1 MSGQRLLHVTERLRT
16 WSATLGA
23 HALRVKRRKGE
34 GTAVSQEPPELVA
47 LKHDLGQ
54 QLAALREAAEIG
66 QQQVAHKTGYSRS
79 SVAHAEAGRQLLT
92 RDFWTKA
99 DTLVKAD
106 GRLVAGYE
114 QVQTAKQEY
123 EARKREAELAGARAK
138 AAALRQS
145 GDTLPLACPLPSP
158 SSDAV
163 VAANQK
169 AWRGVREY
177 LIRHRTRLAKQA
189 VRLYDPA
196 WRLPQTPALAL
207 PNWLPSQPVP
217 VDAVTLEWVANPL
230 RPFITGHEAELR
242 PILPLRTPGQAFP
255 QYTSAMRYLSPPSL
269 FENRPSYRLLNVSWE
284 PSGQGTLRFGP
295 ATFFDKLDV
304 SEALGHEFAAA
315 MMEGSSPDW
324 PQLPFRA
331 RLHQPFDLASRMAGT
346 SIATLTIRR
355 NTADGSCTFFLL
367 GRDPAKVAV
376 GGGQYGVLP
385 AGEFQPSC
393 VAPACMHD
401 DLDLWR
407 NMVREYSEELLGQPE
422 HDGSSGQP
430 LDYDCWPFYR
440 AMQRAHESGQLRAYV
455 LGVVLHALG
464 LNPAVITAVIIDDV
478 VFDDLFRDLVMVT
491 AEGQVVTSLDDGK
504 SVHGLPF
511 TEATVERFLEREPL
525 GGTSAACLA
534 LAWRWRRSIISD

>member
-1 MSGQRLLHVTERLRT
+1 M
-16 WSATLGA
+16 A
-23 HALRVKRRKGE
+23 
-34 GTAVSQEPPELVA
+34 QEPRELVA
-47 LKHDLGQ
+47 LRHDLGQ
-54 QLAALREAAEIG
+54 QLASLREAAEIG

-92 RDFWTKA
+92 RDFWTTA
-99 DTLVKAD
+99 DKLVKAD

-114 QVQTAKQEY
+114 RVQTAKQEC
-123 EARKREAELAGARAK
+123 EARKREAELAAARAK

-145 GDTLPLACPLPSP
+145 GDALPLAHSLPVP

-163 VAANQK
+163 VAANQQ
-169 AWRGVREY
+169 AWRGVRDY

-196 WRLPQTPALAL
+196 WRLAQTPALAL
-207 PNWLPSQPVP
+207 PNWLPSHPVP
-217 VDAVTLEWVANPL
+217 IGAVTLEWIVNPP
-230 RPFITGHEAELR
+230 RPSITGHEAELR

-255 QYTSAMRYLSPPSL
+255 QYTSSMRYLSPPSL
-269 FENRPSYRLLNVSWE
+269 FENRPSYRLLNVSWL
-284 PSGQGTLRFGP
+284 SGQGTLRFGP

-315 MMEGSSPDW
+315 MMEGSSPTW
-324 PQLPFRA
+324 SQLPFRA
-331 RLHQPFDLASRMAGT
+331 RLHQPFDLVSRMAGT

-355 NTADGSCTFFLL
+355 NTSDGSCTFFLL
-367 GRDPAKVAV
+367 SRDPAKVAV
-376 GGGQYGVLP
+376 GGGQYGVIP

-393 VAPACMHD
+393 VAPVRMHD

-430 LDYDCWPFYR
+430 LDYDCWQFYR
-440 AMQRAHESGQLRAYV
+440 AMQRARESGQLRAYV

-478 VFDDLFRDLVMVT
+478 VFDDLFRDLVTVT
-491 AEGQVVTSLDDGK
+491 AEGQVVTSLDTGK

-511 TEATVERFLEREPL
+511 TETTVQRFLECEPL
-525 GGTSAACLA
+525 GGTSAACVA
-534 LAWRWRRSIISD
+534 LAWRWRRTLVRRV

>member
-1 MSGQRLLHVTERLRT
+1 M
-16 WSATLGA
+16 
-23 HALRVKRRKGE
+23 
-34 GTAVSQEPPELVA
+34 SQEPPELVA
-47 LKHDLGQ
+47 LKHDLGR
-54 QLAALREAAEIG
+54 QLSALRKAVEVG
-66 QQQVAHKTGYSRS
+66 QQQLAHKTGYSRS
-79 SVAHAEAGRQLLT
+79 SVAHAEGGRQLLT
-92 RDFWTKA
+92 RDFWQTA
-99 DTLVKAD
+99 DELVKAN
-106 GRLVAGYE
+106 GALLISYE
-114 QVQTAKQEY
+114 RVQTAKREY

-138 AAALRQS
+138 AAALGQS
-145 GDTLPLACPLPSP
+145 GDTLPLAYSLPVP

-163 VAANQK
+163 VATNQE
-169 AWRGVREY
+169 AWCGVRDY
-177 LIRHRTRLAKQA
+177 LIRYRTRLAKQA

-196 WRLPQTPALAL
+196 WRLPQTTPALAL
-207 PNWLPSQPVP
+207 PSWLPSHPVP
-217 VDAVTLEWVANPL
+217 IEAVTLEWVANPP
-230 RPFITGHEAELR
+230 RPSVTGHEAELR

-284 PSGQGTLRFGP
+284 SSRQGILQFGP

-304 SEALGHEFAAA
+304 SEALGHEFAAV

-324 PQLPFRA
+324 SQLPFRA
-331 RLHQPFDLASRMAGT
+331 RLSQPFDLPSRMAGT

-376 GGGQYGVLP
+376 GGGQYGVIP

-407 NMVREYSEELLGQPE
+407 NIVREYSEELLGQPE

-430 LDYDCWPFYR
+430 LDYECWPFYR
-440 AMQRAHESGQLRAYV
+440 AMQRARESGQLRAYV
-455 LGVVLHALG
+455 LGVALHALG

-478 VFDDLFRDLVMVT
+478 VFDDLFRDLVTVT
-491 AEGQVVTSLDDGK
+491 AEGQVVTSLDDGT
-504 SVHGLPF
+504 SLHGLPF
-511 TEATVERFLEREPL
+511 TEETVERFLEREPL
-525 GGTSAACLA
+525 GGTSAACVA
-534 LAWRWRRSIISD
+534 LAWRWRKRLVQ